1 MANNSKNNETGVN
14 LGEIGTIRDI
24 LMGQHINQ
32 FEERFVEI
40 QEQMNSLQEQLEEK
54 IQEVDRFHKFAMIDF
69 NKESNQRFNKV
80 EKQLAKDVSNLEQ
93 KIRNSSTA
101 DKKEIGKLM
110 ANVAKKLIG
119 E

>member
-1 MANNSKNNETGVN
+1 MANNNKNNPTGVN

-32 FEERFVEI
+32 YEERFLEMK
-40 QEQMNSLQEQLEEK
+40 EEMNALREELEEK
-54 IQEVDRFHKFAMIDF
+54 IQAVDHFHKFAMIDF
-69 NKESNQRFNKV
+69 GKETTQRFNKV
-80 EKQLAKDVSNLEQ
+80 EKQLAKDVNNLEQ